1 MFFFSSKSELLHI
14 MQGVHI
20 RTSVF
25 YVIAKNSKNVFKS
38 LEIKKVYILSNGSN
52 VIFEDILLVLSLQ
65 NTQTQCKNSRE
76 NLLKKYTNTFDS
88 LLTDEKIYSW

>member
-1 MFFFSSKSELLHI
+1 

-38 LEIKKVYILSNGSN
+38 LEIKKVYLLSNGSN

-65 NTQTQCKNSRE
+65 NT
-76 NLLKKYTNTFDS
+76 
-88 LLTDEKIYSW
+88 